1 MAKGIKT
8 GGRQEG
14 TPNKVT
20 SEIRDA
26 FQKLIEQNIDNLS
39 LWINEIATKDPAKA
53 LTIII
58 ELSEFIVPKLSRT
71 ELNSKIIN
79 DFNPDNVKITFK

>member
-1 MAKGIKT
+1 MAKGHKT
-8 GGRQEG
+8 GGRKQG

-20 SEIRDA
+20 TDIREA
-26 FQKLIEQNIDNLS
+26 YQKLIEKNINKFDK
-39 LWINEIATKDPAKA
+39 WIDEVATKDPAKA

-71 ELNSKIIN
+71 ELNSKIKN
-79 DFNPDNVKITFK
+79 ELNPDNVTITFK